1 MYKILVTGGSGF
13 IGSNFI
19 YYCLNKNNKVLNFDK
34 LTYAGNLNNL
44 KKEESNKNYH
54 FIQGDICNK
63 NKLTKS
69 IEKFKPDFI
78 VNFAAETHVDRS
90 IENSSSFIK
99 TNILGTSVL
108 LDCCLENIDKNIN
121 DFKLLHISTDEVYGS
136 LDRQGFFTEESPYN
150 PSSPYSASK
159 ASSDHLVNAWHKT
172 YGIKTNIINCSNNYG
187 PFQFPEKLIPLVI
200 ISAIRENS
208 LPVYGTGKNIR
219 DWLYVEDHCR
229 AIYNVLLNGKIGD
242 TYNVGGGEE
251 KTNLEVVNN
260 ICDILDDIYPS
271 ENLKSYKELI
281 KFVEDRPGHD
291 FRYAIDYSKLKNE
304 LSWQPKESFNSGLR
318 KTIDWYLKNLDWI
331 KNITSDKYNLSRLGL
346 KNA

>member
-78 VNFAAETHVDRS
+78 INFAAETHVDRS

-318 KTIDWYLKNLDWI
+318 KTVDWYLKNLDWI
-331 KNITSDKYNLSRLGL
+331 KNITRDKYNLSRLGL
-346 KNA
+346 

>member
-63 NKLTKS
+63 NKLTQS

-99 TNILGTSVL
+99 TNILGISVL

-229 AIYNVLLNGKIGD
+229 AIYNVLLNGEIGD

-318 KTIDWYLKNLDWI
+318 KTVDWYLKNLDWI

>member
-331 KNITSDKYNLSRLGL
+331 KNIITDKYNLSRLGL
-346 KNA
+346 

>member
-44 KKEESNKNYH
+44 KEEESNKNYH

-136 LDRQGFFTEESPYN
+136 LDRQGSFTEESPYN

-331 KNITSDKYNLSRLGL
+331 KNITTDKYNLSRLGL
-346 KNA
+346 

>member
-44 KKEESNKNYH
+44 KEEESNKNYH

-78 VNFAAETHVDRS
+78 INFAAETHVDRS

-136 LDRQGFFTEESPYN
+136 LDRQGSFTEESPYN

-318 KTIDWYLKNLDWI
+318 KTVDWYLKNLDWI
-331 KNITSDKYNLSRLGL
+331 KNITRDKYNLSRLGL
-346 KNA
+346 

>member
-34 LTYAGNLNNL
+34 LTYAGNLSNL
-44 KKEESNKNYH
+44 KEEESNKNYH

-78 VNFAAETHVDRS
+78 INFAAETHVDRS

-99 TNILGTSVL
+99 TNILGTSIL

-136 LDRQGFFTEESPYN
+136 LDRQGSFTEESPYN

-331 KNITSDKYNLSRLGL
+331 KNITTDKYNLSRLGL
-346 KNA
+346 

>member
-34 LTYAGNLNNL
+34 LTYAGNLSNL
-44 KKEESNKNYH
+44 KEQESNKNYH

-108 LDCCLENIDKNIN
+108 LDCCLENNDKNIN

-200 ISAIRENS
+200 TSAIRENS

-331 KNITSDKYNLSRLGL
+331 KNITTDKYNLSRLGL
-346 KNA
+346 

>member
-44 KKEESNKNYH
+44 KEEESNKNYH

-331 KNITSDKYNLSRLGL
+331 KNITTDKYNLSRLGL
-346 KNA
+346 

>member
-63 NKLTKS
+63 NKLTQS

-136 LDRQGFFTEESPYN
+136 LDRQGSFTEESPYN

-271 ENLKSYKELI
+271 GNLKSYKKLI

-304 LSWQPKESFNSGLR
+304 LSWQPKESFNSGLK
-318 KTIDWYLKNLDWI
+318 KTVDWYLQNLDWI
-331 KNITSDKYNLSRLGL
+331 KIITNDKYNLSRLGL
-346 KNA
+346 

>member
-44 KKEESNKNYH
+44 IKEESNKNYH

-99 TNILGTSVL
+99 TNILGTSIL
-108 LDCCLENIDKNIN
+108 LDCCLENIDKDIN
-121 DFKLLHISTDEVYGS
+121 EFKLLHISTDEVYGS
-136 LDRQGFFTEESPYN
+136 LDRQGSFTEESPYN

-187 PFQFPEKLIPLVI
+187 PFQFPEKLIPLII

-219 DWLYVEDHCR
+219 DWLYVEDHCI

-318 KTIDWYLKNLDWI
+318 KTVDWYLKNLDWI
-331 KNITSDKYNLSRLGL
+331 KNITRDKYNLSRLGL
-346 KNA
+346 

>member
-63 NKLTKS
+63 NKLTQS

-136 LDRQGFFTEESPYN
+136 LDRQGSFTEESPYN

-187 PFQFPEKLIPLVI
+187 PFQFPEKLIPVVI

-304 LSWQPKESFNSGLR
+304 LSWQPKESFNSGLK
-318 KTIDWYLKNLDWI
+318 KTVDWYLQNLDWI
-331 KNITSDKYNLSRLGL
+331 KIITNDKYNLSRLGL
-346 KNA
+346 

>member
-34 LTYAGNLNNL
+34 LTYAGNLSNL
-44 KKEESNKNYH
+44 KEEESNKNYH

-108 LDCCLENIDKNIN
+108 LDCCLENNDKNIN

-229 AIYNVLLNGKIGD
+229 AIYNVLLNGKNGD

-346 KNA
+346 

>member
-44 KKEESNKNYH
+44 IKEESNKNYH

-99 TNILGTSVL
+99 TNILGTSIL
-108 LDCCLENIDKNIN
+108 LDCCLENIDKDIN
-121 DFKLLHISTDEVYGS
+121 EFKLLHISTDEVYGS

-187 PFQFPEKLIPLVI
+187 PFQFPEKLIPLII

-331 KNITSDKYNLSRLGL
+331 KNITRDKYNLSRLGL
-346 KNA
+346 

>member
-1 MYKILVTGGSGF
+1 MGSWP
-13 IGSNFI
+13 
-19 YYCLNKNNKVLNFDK
+19 V
-34 LTYAGNLNNL
+34 
-44 KKEESNKNYH
+44 
-54 FIQGDICNK
+54 GDNPV
-63 NKLTKS
+63 
-69 IEKFKPDFI
+69 F
-78 VNFAAETHVDRS
+78 DRS

-99 TNILGTSVL
+99 TNILGTSIL

-229 AIYNVLLNGKIGD
+229 AIYNVLLNGKNGD

-304 LSWQPKESFNSGLR
+304 LSWQPKESFSSGLR
-318 KTIDWYLKNLDWI
+318 KTVDWYLENLDWI
-331 KNITSDKYNLSRLGL
+331 KIITNDKYNLSRLGL

>member
-34 LTYAGNLNNL
+34 LTYAGNLSNL
-44 KKEESNKNYH
+44 NEEESNKNYH

-229 AIYNVLLNGKIGD
+229 AIYNVLLNGKNGD

-331 KNITSDKYNLSRLGL
+331 KNITTDKYNLSRLGL
-346 KNA
+346 

>member
-54 FIQGDICNK
+54 FIGDICNK

-90 IENSSSFIK
+90 IENSSTFIK

-108 LDCCLENIDKNIN
+108 LDCCLENIDKKIN

-136 LDRQGFFTEESPYN
+136 LDRQGSFTEESTYN

-187 PFQFPEKLIPLVI
+187 PFQFPEKLIPLII

-219 DWLYVEDHCR
+219 DWLYR
-229 AIYNVLLNGKIGD
+229 RLL
-242 TYNVGGGEE
+242 
-251 KTNLEVVNN
+251 
-260 ICDILDDIYPS
+260 
-271 ENLKSYKELI
+271 
-281 KFVEDRPGHD
+281 
-291 FRYAIDYSKLKNE
+291 
-304 LSWQPKESFNSGLR
+304 
-318 KTIDWYLKNLDWI
+318 
-331 KNITSDKYNLSRLGL
+331 
-346 KNA
+346 

>member
-19 YYCLNKNNKVLNFDK
+19 YYCLNNNNKVLNFDK
-34 LTYAGNLNNL
+34 LTYAGNLSNL
-44 KKEESNKNYH
+44 KEEESNKNYH

-78 VNFAAETHVDRS
+78 INFAAETHVDRS

-187 PFQFPEKLIPLVI
+187 PFQFPEKLMPLVI

-229 AIYNVLLNGKIGD
+229 AIYNVLLNGKNGD

-260 ICDILDDIYPS
+260 ICDILDDMYPS

-331 KNITSDKYNLSRLGL
+331 KNITTDKYNLSRLGL
-346 KNA
+346 

>member
-34 LTYAGNLNNL
+34 LTYAGNLSNL
-44 KKEESNKNYH
+44 NEEESNKNYH

-136 LDRQGFFTEESPYN
+136 LDRQGSFTEESPYN

-229 AIYNVLLNGKIGD
+229 AIYNVLLNGKNGD

-331 KNITSDKYNLSRLGL
+331 KNITTDKYNLSRLGL
-346 KNA
+346 

>member
-34 LTYAGNLNNL
+34 LTYAGNLSNL
-44 KKEESNKNYH
+44 NEEESNKNYH

-63 NKLTKS
+63 NKLTQS

-229 AIYNVLLNGKIGD
+229 AIYNVLLNGKNGD

-331 KNITSDKYNLSRLGL
+331 KNITTDKYNLSRLGL
-346 KNA
+346 

>member
-34 LTYAGNLNNL
+34 LTYAGNLSNL
-44 KKEESNKNYH
+44 NEEESNKNYH

-229 AIYNVLLNGKIGD
+229 AIYNVLLNGKNGD

-318 KTIDWYLKNLDWI
+318 KTVDWYLKNLDWI
-331 KNITSDKYNLSRLGL
+331 KNITRDKYNLSRLGL
-346 KNA
+346 

>member
-44 KKEESNKNYH
+44 KEEESNKNYH

-229 AIYNVLLNGKIGD
+229 AIYNVLLNGKNGD

-260 ICDILDDIYPS
+260 ICDTLDDIYPS

-331 KNITSDKYNLSRLGL
+331 KNITTDKYNLSRLGL
-346 KNA
+346 

>member
-44 KKEESNKNYH
+44 KEEESNKNYH

-318 KTIDWYLKNLDWI
+318 KTVDWYLKNLDWI
-331 KNITSDKYNLSRLGL
+331 KNITRDKYNLSRLGL
-346 KNA
+346 

>member
-99 TNILGTSVL
+99 TNILGTSIL

-136 LDRQGFFTEESPYN
+136 LDRQGSFTEESPYN

-187 PFQFPEKLIPLVI
+187 PFQFPEKLIPLII

-229 AIYNVLLNGKIGD
+229 AIYNVLLNGKNGD

-318 KTIDWYLKNLDWI
+318 KTVDWYLKNLDWI
-331 KNITSDKYNLSRLGL
+331 KNITRDKYNLSRLGL
-346 KNA
+346 

>member
-34 LTYAGNLNNL
+34 LTYAGNLSNL
-44 KKEESNKNYH
+44 NEEESNKNYH

-90 IENSSSFIK
+90 IENSSTFIK

-229 AIYNVLLNGKIGD
+229 AIYNVLLNGKNGD

-331 KNITSDKYNLSRLGL
+331 KNITTDKYNLSRLGL
-346 KNA
+346 

>member
-34 LTYAGNLNNL
+34 LTYAGNLSNL
-44 KKEESNKNYH
+44 NEEESNKNYH

-331 KNITSDKYNLSRLGL
+331 KNIITDKYNLSRLGL
-346 KNA
+346 

>member
-34 LTYAGNLNNL
+34 LTYAGNLSNL
-44 KKEESNKNYH
+44 NEEESNKNYH

-229 AIYNVLLNGKIGD
+229 AIYNVLLNGKIGV

-318 KTIDWYLKNLDWI
+318 KTVDWYLKNLDWI
-331 KNITSDKYNLSRLGL
+331 KNITRDKYNLSRLGL
-346 KNA
+346 

>member
-34 LTYAGNLNNL
+34 LTYAGNLSNL
-44 KKEESNKNYH
+44 KEEESNKNYH

-78 VNFAAETHVDRS
+78 INFAAETHVDRS

-331 KNITSDKYNLSRLGL
+331 KNITTDKYNLSRLGL
-346 KNA
+346 

>member
-99 TNILGTSVL
+99 TNILGISVL

-136 LDRQGFFTEESPYN
+136 LDRQGSFTEQSPYN

-318 KTIDWYLKNLDWI
+318 KTVDWYLKNLDWI

>member
-63 NKLTKS
+63 NKLTQS

-136 LDRQGFFTEESPYN
+136 LDRQGSFTEESPYN

-159 ASSDHLVNAWHKT
+159 ASSDHLVNAWYKT

-229 AIYNVLLNGKIGD
+229 AIYNVLLKGKIGD

-271 ENLKSYKELI
+271 KNLKSYKKLI

>member
-1 MYKILVTGGSGF
+1 MKKIIVTGGSGF
-13 IGSNFI
+13 IGSNLVEFLLRKKYFVI
-19 YYCLNKNNKVLNFDK
+19 NIDK
-34 LTYAGNLNNL
+34 SSYSANPYNVR
-44 KKEESNKNYH
+44 K
-54 FIQGDICNK
+54 FQK
-63 NKLTKS
+63 NKKYLFVK
-69 IEKFKPDFI
+69 IDINNRKKILNILIKHKPIGI
-78 VNFAAETHVDRS
+78 VNLAAETHVDRS
-90 IENSSSFIK
+90 IDNPKNFITSNIFGVYNLMEAIRDYEKNSKKKI
-99 TNILGTSVL
+99 
-108 LDCCLENIDKNIN
+108 
-121 DFKLLHISTDEVYGS
+121 KLLHISTDEVYGS
-136 LDRQGFFTEESPYN
+136 LDRQGSFTEESPYN

-208 LPVYGTGKNIR
+208 LPVYGRGKNIR

-304 LSWQPKESFNSGLR
+304 LSWQPKESFNSGLK
-318 KTIDWYLKNLDWI
+318 KTVDWYLQNLDWI
-331 KNITSDKYNLSRLGL
+331 KIITKDKYNLSRLGL

>member
-136 LDRQGFFTEESPYN
+136 LDRQGSFTEQSPYN

-318 KTIDWYLKNLDWI
+318 KTVDWYLKNLDWI

-346 KNA
+346 

>member
-44 KKEESNKNYH
+44 KEEESNKNYH

-78 VNFAAETHVDRS
+78 INFAAETHVDRS

-318 KTIDWYLKNLDWI
+318 KTVDWYLKNLDWI
-331 KNITSDKYNLSRLGL
+331 KNITRDKYNLSRLGL
-346 KNA
+346 

>member
-34 LTYAGNLNNL
+34 LTYAGNLSNL
-44 KKEESNKNYH
+44 NEEESNKNYH

-90 IENSSSFIK
+90 IENSSTFIK

-108 LDCCLENIDKNIN
+108 LDCCLENIDKKIN

-136 LDRQGFFTEESPYN
+136 LDRQGSFTEESTYN

-318 KTIDWYLKNLDWI
+318 KTVDWYLKNLDWI

-346 KNA
+346 